1 MKMTLL
7 EIVQLILSSID
18 GEEVDDITDT
28 TESNQV
34 ALIVKSVFND
44 MLSDIE
50 LPETEALVQLE
61 ASGDNAKPTLM
72 TVPTDIIKIYN
83 IMYDVKETGDTYPNY
98 QGIKFLD
105 FDEFLTMQQS
115 LREETTGVGSMTV
128 VSNGENYTV
137 LYRSDRAPSFYT
149 SIGDSILLFDSY
161 DSSIDTTL
169 QKSKTLCKGVPVP
182 TFTMSNSFTPP
193 LDPTQFS
200 YLVNRAKVRAFNEL
214 KQQENQEAG
223 GEARRQK
230 IMIQKRKRKTP
241 DAPDEVYRVASR
253 FGRK

>member
-18 GEEVDDITDT
+18 GEEVNAIDDTV
-28 TESNQV
+28 ESNQV
-34 ALIVKSVFND
+34 ALIVKSVFYD
-44 MLSDIE
+44 MLSDIN

-72 TVPTDIIKIYN
+72 TVPSDIIKIYN
-83 IMYDVKETGDTYPNY
+83 IMYDIRETGDTYPNY
-98 QGIKFLD
+98 QGIKFVE
-105 FDEFLTMQQS
+105 FDEFLRIQQS

-137 LYRSDRAPSFYT
+137 LYRNDRPPSIYT
-149 SIGDSILLFDSY
+149 TIGDSVLLFDSY

-169 QKSKTLCKGVPVP
+169 QKTKTLCKGVPVP
-182 TFTMSNSFTPP
+182 TFTMSNSFVLP

-200 YLVNRAKVRAFNEL
+200 YLVNRVKVRAFNEL
-214 KQQENQEAG
+214 KQMENGEAG

-241 DAPDEVYRVASR
+241 DAPAEVYRVGSR